1 MANLSKLSKE
11 NFKRVLAVMGELFK
25 KMMQTTKEAK
35 PSKNL
40 DVLKSKNFENKTPVI
55 WVCSRVW

>member
-11 NFKRVLAVMGELFK
+11 NFKRVLTVMGELFK

-40 DVLKSKNFENKTPVI
+40 DVLKPKNFENKTPII